1 MTLKDK
7 DDCNKKQTYEE
18 KELKLLRNAVDSL
31 EKSTKSTKAQSPIV
45 KEVITILEQFLK
57 KKKLVCYGGTAINNI
72 LPKKDQFYD
81 RDVEIPDYDFYSPN
95 AMADAKELTDI
106 YYKNGYESV
115 EARAGMHHGTFKVFV
130 QFIPIADITQMETA
144 IFKSIVKE
152 SIKIEGILYA
162 PVNFLRLN
170 VYKELSRPAGDISR
184 WEKIYKRLNLL
195 DKNYP
200 IKHPKCDTIQFM
212 RDFEGDPA
220 IEKTLYTIV
229 KNSIIKQKLVFIGGY
244 ASSLYGKYMNE
255 HERKKV
261 VDENNPDFDALS
273 EDPKASANHIK
284 KDLENAGFTKIKI
297 NQKPGIG
304 EIIAPH
310 YEIVV
315 DKDTVCFIYEPMGC
329 HSYNTITIN
338 KKKVRIATIDTMLNL
353 FLAFL
358 YADRPYYDHDRI
370 VCMCEYLFNVQ
381 IKNKLKQKGLLK
393 RFGKDCYGTETTI
406 ETIRATKAKKYI
418 ELKNNRNSK
427 EYLDYFMKYDPS
439 DKTRKKTQNTK
450 KVKINVKKTIK
461 KKPNTNTNTNT
472 IFTKILQLIK

>member
-1 MTLKDK
+1 
-7 DDCNKKQTYEE
+7 
-18 KELKLLRNAVDSL
+18 
-31 EKSTKSTKAQSPIV
+31 
-45 KEVITILEQFLK
+45 
-57 KKKLVCYGGTAINNI
+57 
-72 LPKKDQFYD
+72 
-81 RDVEIPDYDFYSPN
+81 
-95 AMADAKELTDI
+95 
-106 YYKNGYESV
+106 
-115 EARAGMHHGTFKVFV
+115 
-130 QFIPIADITQMETA
+130 
-144 IFKSIVKE
+144 
-152 SIKIEGILYA
+152 
-162 PVNFLRLN
+162 
-170 VYKELSRPAGDISR
+170 
-184 WEKIYKRLNLL
+184 
-195 DKNYP
+195 
-200 IKHPKCDTIQFM
+200 
-212 RDFEGDPA
+212 
-220 IEKTLYTIV
+220 
-229 KNSIIKQKLVFIGGY
+229 
-244 ASSLYGKYMNE
+244 MNE
-255 HERKKV
+255 HDRKKMA
-261 VDENNPDFDALS
+261 DNNNPDFDALS

-284 KDLENAGFTKIKI
+284 EDLENAGFTKIKI

-329 HSYNTITIN
+329 HSYNTIVIN

-450 KVKINVKKTIK
+450 RVKINVKKTIK
-461 KKPNTNTNTNT
+461 KKPNTNTNT
-472 IFTKILQLIK
+472 IFTNILQLIK